1 MKILHISDTHT
12 NHDKINIPS
21 DIDLIIHSGD
31 FSSRKDT
38 ERNEKECI
46 DFIDWFSSL
55 DIKYKVLVAGNHDTS
70 IQARSI
76 TPEQMKNRGIIYLE
90 NASVKI
96 EGLLIWGSPYTP
108 RYGEWAFMR
117 AEQELGSIWNTIPD
131 DADIVITHSPP
142 RGMLDLTFDNEISG
156 TPYYRLCGSQSL
168 AERINE
174 VQPVLHCFGHIHNS
188 GQGTFVFNA
197 GTRLKEGSRTIYSNG
212 SCSTDGMWGEITSH
226 GNTIEITI

>member
-21 DIDLIIHSGD
+21 DIDIIIHSGD
-31 FSSRKDT
+31 FSNKKDI
-38 ERNEKECI
+38 ERNEKEVLE
-46 DFIDWFSSL
+46 FIDWFASL
-55 DIKYKVLVAGNHDTS
+55 DAKHKVLVAGNHDTS
-70 IQARSI
+70 IQARLV
-76 TPEQMKNRGIIYLE
+76 TPEQIKNRGIIYLE

-96 EGLLIWGSPYTP
+96 EGLLVWGSPYTP
-108 RYGEWAFMR
+108 LYSDWAFMQD
-117 AEQELGSIWNTIPD
+117 EPELSLLWNTIPD
-131 DADIVITHSPP
+131 DADIVITHGPP
-142 RGMLDLTFDNEISG
+142 RGMLDLTFDSEMDG
-156 TPYYRLCGSQSL
+156 TPYYRLCGSESL

-188 GQGTFVFNA
+188 QQGTFVFNA

-226 GNTIEITI
+226 GNAIEITI